1 MRIEAYERLFM
12 VLAIIVLLL
21 GLVGIGIGALV
32 AGVHVPAPAGRV
44 DPRTLST
51 TPPFDQPGLRQLG
64 GNQFEAVIVAR
75 AWQFQPNE
83 IEVPV
88 GSSVTFTLA
97 SPDVIHGFVLAGT
110 NANVMVIPGQIAQV
124 TAKFE
129 KPGEYVWV
137 CHEYCGF
144 GHHQMFGKVVVR

>member
-1 MRIEAYERLFM
+1 MRIETYERIFM
-12 VLAIIVLLL
+12 ILAGLMLAL
-21 GLVGIGIGALV
+21 GIVGIAIGALV
-32 AGVHVPAPAGRV
+32 AGVHLPSPAGRV

-51 TPPFDQPGLRQLG
+51 TPPFDQPGLRELG
-64 GNQFEAVIVAR
+64 NGKYEAVVIAR

-88 GSSVTFTLA
+88 GSTVTFTLV
-97 SPDVIHGFVLAGT
+97 SPDVIHGFVLTGT

-124 TAKFE
+124 TARFDQ
-129 KPGEYVWV
+129 PGEYLWV

-144 GHHQMFGKVVVR
+144 GHHQMYGKVVVR

>member
-12 VLAIIVLLL
+12 ILAIIVLLL

-32 AGVHVPAPAGRV
+32 AKVHVPTPAGRV

>member
-1 MRIEAYERLFM
+1 MRVEAYERVFM
-12 VLAIIVLLL
+12 ILAVLVLLF
-21 GLVGIGIGALV
+21 GIVGIGIGALA
-32 AGVHVPAPAGRV
+32 AGVHVPSPAGRI

-51 TPPFDQPGLRQLG
+51 TPPFDQPGLRRTG
-64 GNQFEAVIVAR
+64 ENQYEAVVVAR

-83 IEVPV
+83 IEVPA
-88 GSSVTFTLA
+88 GSTVTFLLA

-110 NANVMVIPGQIAQV
+110 NANVMVIPGQIARV
-124 TAKFE
+124 TARFE
-129 KPGEYVWV
+129 RPGEYVWM